1 MGWQEIDGVLMRFGK
16 SKARSVRGYRQFIA
30 DGIDTGRRD
39 DLVGGGLKRSLF
51 GQEESKEFTAYDERI
66 LGSGGFVE
74 ALTGGDNTRSLKRL
88 PLSLADL
95 LQNVCEITKVDAET
109 IRRYGKERS
118 VSKTRA
124 IFCFLAVHEYGYTGK
139 EAGTATGLGSSGV
152 SIAVRRGE
160 ELVKKDPSILARI
173 VGTSITAR

>member
-1 MGWQEIDGVLMRFGK
+1 MRFGK